1 MTRALTRTNFHS
13 SKLIRTLADL
23 AVLETAEP
31 ATAFAEKLGLWIDFA
46 NAIRLTSVH
55 KASTANAPA
64 AQPAQQSMAG
74 VSPGDAFA
82 RVRIGME
89 NTITRSSASSTARV
103 RSELALPKLDAPL
116 DDVRA
121 YAPFR
126 RYHQAHQRDMESN
139 ARSLRAMVR
148 DSVAKASPQLQQLAA
163 LDAAFDGILGEREAR
178 LLSTIPSLL
187 EKRFN
192 HLRKA
197 HQQTLLA
204 TQQTDD
210 NPDAW
215 MKPGAWLA
223 RFCGELQAVLLAE
236 LDLRLQPAVGLLEAF
251 ISEKSQQHV

>member
-1 MTRALTRTNFHS
+1 MTRALTRTHFHS

-31 ATAFAEKLGLWIDFA
+31 AIAFAEKLGLWIDFTD
-46 NAIRLTSVH
+46 AICLTGVH
-55 KASTANAPA
+55 NASTAKPPETQSTAP
-64 AQPAQQSMAG
+64 SVAG
-74 VSPGDAFA
+74 ASLDEAFA
-82 RVRIGME
+82 TARAGLERA
-89 NTITRSSASSTARV
+89 ITKSSAPSTARV
-103 RSELALPKLDAPL
+103 RSELALPKLEAPL
-116 DDVRA
+116 DDGKV

-126 RYHQAHQRDMESN
+126 RYHQSHQRDMESTV
-139 ARSLRAMVR
+139 RSLRAKVR
-148 DSVAKASPQLQQLAA
+148 NGVANASPQLRQLAA
-163 LDAAFDGILGEREAR
+163 LDAAFDGILCEREAR

-187 EKRFN
+187 EKRFH

-204 TQQTDD
+204 ATQTDD

-223 RFCGELQAVLLAE
+223 RFCSELQAVLLAE

-251 ISEKSQQHV
+251 NSEKSQHV

>member
-13 SKLIRTLADL
+13 SQLIRTLADL

-46 NAIRLTSVH
+46 DAIHLTGVH
-55 KASTANAPA
+55 KAGTANGPE
-64 AQPAQQSMAG
+64 AQPALQSTAG
-74 VSPGDAFA
+74 VSLGEEFA
-82 RVRIGME
+82 RMRIGME
-89 NTITRSSASSTARV
+89 NTITRSSAASTARV
-103 RSELALPKLDAPL
+103 RSELALPKLEAPL
-116 DDVRA
+116 DDVKA
-121 YAPFR
+121 YTPFR
-126 RYHQAHQRDMESN
+126 RYHQAHQRDMESG
-139 ARSLRAMVR
+139 ARSLRAKVR
-148 DSVAKASPQLQQLAA
+148 EGVAAASPQLQQLAA
-163 LDAAFDGILGEREAR
+163 LDAAFDDILGEREAR
-178 LLSTIPSLL
+178 LLSTIPALL

-197 HQQTLLA
+197 HQQTLMA
-204 TQQTDD
+204 AQQTDD

-251 ISEKSQQHV
+251 NSEKSQHV

>member
-1 MTRALTRTNFHS
+1 MTRALTRTHFHS

-31 ATAFAEKLGLWIDFA
+31 AIAFAEKLGLWIDFTDA
-46 NAIRLTSVH
+46 ICLTGVHNASMTKPPQTRSAPPSV
-55 KASTANAPA
+55 
-64 AQPAQQSMAG
+64 AG
-74 VSPGDAFA
+74 VSVGETFTIA
-82 RVRIGME
+82 RAGLERA
-89 NTITRSSASSTARV
+89 ITKRSAPSTARV
-103 RSELALPKLDAPL
+103 HSDLALPKLEVAL
-116 DDVRA
+116 DDVKV

-126 RYHQAHQRDMESN
+126 RYHQAHQRDMESTV
-139 ARSLRAMVR
+139 RSLRATVR
-148 DSVAKASPQLQQLAA
+148 NGVANASPQLRQLAA
-163 LDAAFDGILGEREAR
+163 LDAAFDGILCEREAR

-187 EKRFN
+187 EKRFH

-204 TQQTDD
+204 TTQTDD

-223 RFCGELQAVLLAE
+223 RFCSELQAVLLAE

-251 ISEKSQQHV
+251 NSETSQHV

>member
-31 ATAFAEKLGLWIDFA
+31 ANAFAEKLGQWIDFA
-46 NAIRLTSVH
+46 DAIRLTGVH
-55 KASTANAPA
+55 QASTASAPE
-64 AQPAQQSMAG
+64 AQPALQSMAG
-74 VSPGDAFA
+74 VSLGEAFT
-82 RVRIGME
+82 RMRLGME
-89 NTITRSSASSTARV
+89 NTITKSSAPSTARV
-103 RSELALPKLDAPL
+103 RSELALPKLEAPL
-116 DDVRA
+116 DDAKV

-126 RYHQAHQRDMESN
+126 RYHQAHQRDMETGV
-139 ARSLRAMVR
+139 RSLRAKVR
-148 DSVAKASPQLQQLAA
+148 DGAAKASLRLQQLAA
-163 LDAAFDGILGEREAR
+163 LDAAFEGILVEREAR
-178 LLSTIPSLL
+178 LLSTIPALL

-197 HQQTLLA
+197 HQQTLLV
-204 TQQTDD
+204 TTQTDD

-251 ISEKSQQHV
+251 NSEKPQHV